1 MKDEQ
6 GLSSPKAVRKQN
18 PDFRCISTSCRQQWL
33 YQTGEEG
40 IVYSEGQNRIAG
52 LDAAGFLAY
61 RAFDA
66 GASLNDLPVVA
77 GAGPTGVRVLRKIFA
92 LSRGR
97 FPQSVEANEQRKWP
111 ALAAQVNANV
121 QVHGIPIRVECFQ
134 DISEA
139 LCQDCFLSCPHTTQF
154 ARFRLRLHHTATSLS
169 ISIND
174 QAVFPLIQSDQAGLG
189 MLHAVRS
196 LLYDEAEYDVAFHAA
211 MVADSRHGM
220 MLCAPRESGK
230 STLTAYLAAQGF
242 TLVTDEPALLLLDTA
257 SISPVETPISLK
269 EGAWKLF
276 EDEWPELAD
285 APVHVRSDRVRIKLL
300 HPSLDRVARY
310 PQRLTHIV
318 FSKYAPSGARSFRML
333 SPVHT
338 LTRLHNGGM
347 LLGRLF
353 NKDKFEQFLRLICAT
368 PAFVVEYSSLKEANL
383 LLQQLLNES

>member
-6 GLSSPKAVRKQN
+6 GLFSPRAVKKRN
-18 PDFRCISTSCRQQWL
+18 PDFRCIATNRKQQWL

-40 IVYSEGQNRIAG
+40 IVYSERQNRIAG
-52 LDAAGFLAY
+52 LDAAGLLAY

-66 GASLNDLPVVA
+66 GAGLDDLPVAA
-77 GAGPTGVRVLRKIFA
+77 GAGPAGVRVLRKIFA

-97 FPQSVEANEQRKWP
+97 FPQSVKANRPPKWP
-111 ALAAQVNANV
+111 ALAAQVIANV
-121 QVHGIPIRVECFQ
+121 QIHGIPIRVECSQ
-134 DISEA
+134 NSSEA
-139 LCQDCFLSCPHTTQF
+139 LCRDCFLSCPHTTQF
-154 ARFRLRLHHTATSLS
+154 ARFRFRLHHTATSRS

-174 QAVFPLIQSDQAGLG
+174 HAVFPLLQSDQAGLG

-211 MVADSRHGM
+211 MVADSRRGI

-230 STLTAYLAAQGF
+230 STLAAYLAAQSF
-242 TLVTDEPALLLLDTA
+242 TLVTDEPALLRLDTA

-276 EDEWPELAD
+276 EDEWPALAD

-300 HPSLDRVARY
+300 HPSLDRVAGS

-318 FSKYAPSGARSFRML
+318 FSKYAPSTAPRLETL

-338 LTRLHNGGM
+338 LTRLNNGGM

-368 PAFVVEYSSLKEANL
+368 PAFVVEYSTLKEANL
-383 LLQQLLNES
+383 LLQRL